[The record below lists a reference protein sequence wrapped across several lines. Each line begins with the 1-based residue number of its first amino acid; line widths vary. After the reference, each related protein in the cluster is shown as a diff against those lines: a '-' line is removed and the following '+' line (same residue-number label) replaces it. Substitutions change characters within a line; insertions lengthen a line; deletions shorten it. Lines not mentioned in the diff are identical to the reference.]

1 MSMIKEVDNLTRCV
15 EVKKEDRPYIAILGG
30 LKVSDKIKVI
40 DTLLKKCDKIL
51 IGGAMYNREYTVPQ
65 SIFNEALPMKSDL
78 HHLYPTDKYVNN
90 RRSNYPHAV
99 VATTKWTSQ
108 NGSKLGSSDTT
119 ANFGLSAANVFEPID
134 EYKGDIARTYFYMT
148 RLKEE

>member
-1 MSMIKEVDNLTRCV
+1 
-15 EVKKEDRPYIAILGG
+15 
-30 LKVSDKIKVI
+30 
-40 DTLLKKCDKIL
+40 
-51 IGGAMYNREYTVPQ
+51 MYNREHTVPQ

-134 EYKGDIARTYFYMT
+134 EYKGDIARTYFYM
-148 RLKEE
+148 RGGNA